1 MARQLRSEL
10 KQAGLSEMK
19 KEICRLFFA
28 ASSRPDRGWFVN
40 VGVWLCGGVYSN
52 TLECVSKYLCKV
64 CARVSLHASAYVL
77 VRVQLSGK

>member
-1 MARQLRSEL
+1 M
-10 KQAGLSEMK
+10 
-19 KEICRLFFA
+19 
-28 ASSRPDRGWFVN
+28 D

-52 TLECVSKYLCKV
+52 MLECVSKYLFKV

>member
-1 MARQLRSEL
+1 M
-10 KQAGLSEMK
+10 
-19 KEICRLFFA
+19 
-28 ASSRPDRGWFVN
+28 N

-52 TLECVSKYLCKV
+52 TLECVSKYLFKV